1 MQQGLQKALLEKE
14 KISDS
19 LTPEQSEEIDEKA
32 LTAIQLCLSDEI
44 LRKVLDEKTVVGL
57 WLKLESLY
65 MIKSLTNKL
74 YLKQH
79 LVILHMAE
87 GTSIKSYL
95 DEFSSIIMDLCS
107 IDVKIEEDDETF
119 LLLCSLP
126 PSYKSFCEILFG

>member
-95 DEFSSIIMDLCS
+95 DEFSSIIIDLCS
-107 IDVKIEEDDETF
+107 IDVKIE
-119 LLLCSLP
+119 
-126 PSYKSFCEILFG
+126 